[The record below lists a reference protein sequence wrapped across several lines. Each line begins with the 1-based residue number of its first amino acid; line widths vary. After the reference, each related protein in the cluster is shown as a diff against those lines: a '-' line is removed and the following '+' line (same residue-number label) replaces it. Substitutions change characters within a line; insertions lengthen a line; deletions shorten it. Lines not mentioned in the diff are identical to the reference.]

1 MLSLLGLSMIGGSIV
16 GISYPAFESIFL
28 KHRYNRKKLIE
39 NLYKSF
45 ENAALNNKFEVYPSL
60 LKLQIK
66 PNKITFV
73 FSVPKGMNPEDIN
86 KKSYVFKQHFGEH
99 ISLDVNESRV
109 VLEVYKKGLP
119 PKHKFDWKEIKVAIE
134 GMNLPVVAGINKVG
148 EMIAYDMIK
157 ENRANLII
165 IGEPG
170 AGKSTQIRQILTTWV
185 KYHKPD
191 QLKMYLADLKRSEFY
206 LFRNLENTNVLTT
219 EEELLP
225 KLHEIRKEMNK
236 RGQLLDKHEV
246 SHIDDLPIKLPYI
259 ALCIDEFSIV
269 AQNKDILK
277 LMQQITSL
285 GRALGIVCLI
295 SMQRASH
302 DLIPTFIRS
311 NMNVGMGFRVVD
323 KSNANMIGTEGAEQ
337 IKQAGRMI
345 CKIDK
350 LEEIQ
355 APLLEIDKAKRLLKP
370 FKVRDKIV
378 HREIGTTQIDEYS
391 KVRELFSNE

>member
-1 MLSLLGLSMIGGSIV
+1 
-16 GISYPAFESIFL
+16 
-28 KHRYNRKKLIE
+28 
-39 NLYKSF
+39 
-45 ENAALNNKFEVYPSL
+45 
-60 LKLQIK
+60 
-66 PNKITFV
+66 
-73 FSVPKGMNPEDIN
+73 
-86 KKSYVFKQHFGEH
+86 
-99 ISLDVNESRV
+99 
-109 VLEVYKKGLP
+109 
-119 PKHKFDWKEIKVAIE
+119 
-134 GMNLPVVAGINKVG
+134 
-148 EMIAYDMIK
+148 
-157 ENRANLII
+157 
-165 IGEPG
+165 
-170 AGKSTQIRQILTTWV
+170 
-185 KYHKPD
+185 
-191 QLKMYLADLKRSEFY
+191 MYLADLKRSEFY
-206 LFRNLENTNVLTT
+206 LFRNLENTNVSTT

-236 RGQLLDKHEV
+236 RGELLDKHEV
-246 SHIDDLPIKLPYI
+246 SHIDDLPNKLPYI

-323 KSNANMIGTEGAEQ
+323 KSNANMIGTDGAEQ

-370 FKVRDKIV
+370 FKVSPKGEEKSEV
-378 HREIGTTQIDEYS
+378 TENDEYS